1 MYVAFFSLGCS
12 FQKIPLSMED
22 KMVARAFGAHYEL
35 WVRHPQVSHMLCF
48 SGVLCV
54 ICHISTF

>member
-1 MYVAFFSLGCS
+1 
-12 FQKIPLSMED
+12 MED